1 MAASGEL
8 LRPALEAAL
17 DVARAGRSADP
28 PVAVPPPLRQVVRM
42 RKQTATSFE
51 QVRRAL
57 DDDPDLRRR
66 AAAAVDERRVGRA
79 GWLFLTRPDG
89 WEAELAALE
98 AAADQRDEVVRE
110 EQEADREERR
120 ARKRVA
126 SLEERLAKAQGR
138 AERAV
143 AEADAARA
151 DLADERR
158 ARRRAVDELEPV
170 QAELDRARQGL
181 AAAEAERDRLA
192 GEVEAVR
199 SEVRLA
205 VERAEVAEAQLAR
218 AEQALEAAAAS
229 SPTVARG
236 IAEAAEQAAALAER
250 LAALSSGL
258 ERTAP
263 APPEPVPPEPVPPEV
278 ETAGGATPP
287 PPPARRGRAAS
298 RRPRGRRGEAVAA
311 ADLPPGVLDGTDEA
325 ATHLVRTRGAAVLV
339 DGYNVTK
346 RTWGD
351 APLAAQRDRLVGLL
365 DRCAARWGVHPVVVF
380 DGADLLTDRRAST
393 RSVNVRFSPE
403 GVTADTVILQLVE
416 QEATTSPV
424 VVVSSDREV
433 QDGARARGAAVLAVE
448 PFLAAV
454 RG

>member
-1 MAASGEL
+1 MAGSGEL

-17 DVARAGRSADP
+17 DVARAGRRADP
-28 PVAVPPPLRQVVRM
+28 PVAVPASLRQVLRM
-42 RKQTATSFE
+42 RKQTATSLE

-66 AAAAVDERRVGRA
+66 AAEAVDERRVGRA
-79 GWLFLTRPDG
+79 GWLFLARPDG
-89 WEAELAALE
+89 WEAELADLE
-98 AAADQRDEVVRE
+98 AAAQQRDEVVRE
-110 EQEADREERR
+110 EREADREERR

-126 SLEERLAKAQGR
+126 TLEERLAKAQDR

-143 AEADAARA
+143 ADADAARA
-151 DLADERR
+151 DLAEERR
-158 ARRRAVDELEPV
+158 ARRQAVAELEPV
-170 QAELDRARQGL
+170 QGELERARQAL

-192 GEVEAVR
+192 EEVEATR
-199 SEVRLA
+199 SEAQRDL
-205 VERAEVAEAQLAR
+205 ERAEVAEAQLAR
-218 AEQALEAAAAS
+218 AERALEAAAAS

-236 IAEAAEQAAALAER
+236 LAEAAAQAGAVAER
-250 LAALSSGL
+250 LVALSSSL

-263 APPEPVPPEPVPPEV
+263 APPEPEA
-278 ETAGGATPP
+278 TGGTGDATPGDATPP
-287 PPPARRGRAAS
+287 PPPARRGRGGG
-298 RRPRGRRGEAVAA
+298 RRARGRRGEVVRPP
-311 ADLPPGVLDGTDEA
+311 DLPPGVLDGTDEA
-325 ATHLVRTRGAAVLV
+325 AAHLVRTRGAAVLV

-351 APLAAQRDRLVGLL
+351 APLADQRDRLVGLL

-416 QEATTSPV
+416 QEVTTSPV

-433 QDGARARGAAVLAVE
+433 QDGARARGAAVLGVE